1 MAGDKLELE
10 GTVIAA
16 RGNGRF
22 LVLSEDQ
29 EIQCTLSG
37 KIRQNNIRVLEGD
50 KVKIE
55 VSPYDTRNGRIVF
68 RFKG

>member
-1 MAGDKLELE
+1 MAGDKLEFE

-22 LVLSEDQ
+22 LVLSEEQ

-37 KIRQNNIRVLEGD
+37 KIKQNNIRVLEGD

-68 RFKG
+68 RFKA